1 MDTPNISAEPIDG
14 YLESCY
20 AAFLRGD
27 PRPELSPEIEVA
39 LVPDARGR
47 IDEVVERLRR
57 RAEARRRRRRRRQ
70 GRPRTPAGP
79 LPEGGLKVPGY
90 DITGVLGEG
99 GFGRVYRAISRRHF
113 GIPVALKV
121 LRPPSPQA
129 GPEALERRLFMTRLL
144 IGEALVLAHIG
155 HRNVVRYLGSGIIA
169 EGPEAGTPFIATEL
183 IDGPSLAERI
193 GEGRQDPRWSAQIL
207 VQVADALDFV
217 HQLKLQRPAEGD
229 DDPSPGILHRDV
241 KPSNILLGRGDQP
254 LLTDFGLAG
263 RAGRT
268 ASDDGFVAGTAAYS
282 APEQLRADAVL
293 TPAVDVYG
301 LGATLHHLLTGKPP
315 QSAPIPADRDDL
327 RAGVRLIPP
336 RRWAPGIPADLER
349 ICLRCL
355 EEDPSRR
362 YPTAGAV
369 RDDLKRFLE
378 GRPVSIHPVGPWG
391 RAVRW
396 ARHSPLVAT
405 LAASFVLAIAIGL
418 LATSWFWRQARAE
431 RLRAE
436 NAWNRGQAE
445 GVRADSER
453 QTADAGLELADNILE
468 VFAESNS
475 HGVSVRPAAYSG
487 TRLVPILRR
496 GRQQLLALV
505 RRRPD
510 DPTVRKWLAGT
521 DLRLT
526 AILINDGGQDEARS
540 LLAEAR
546 QVLEQAAADAPKDS
560 TVLTL
565 QRMNYDL
572 LAELAGREGKDEDC
586 VDYLARRIAILER
599 MPDKERTS
607 VSITNLA
614 ELRTGLGMWL
624 ARRGDVARARS
635 LLEANVRTLDN
646 DPRGASEPAVAIYR
660 VFAHE
665 DLRQLGTSG
674 RPGPTGSAAVTGTD
688 PLSRLISPEAD
699 DLGAED
705 WASLLVQLHSAGP
718 TSRGVIPVFEA
729 VVVECFFARI
739 AERRRSGRLE
749 EARRLADRLHAFGR
763 RLVARYPDQAAAHW
777 TLSHAYIQIH
787 KNAYKTGDRAAVEKY
802 LRLAVDEARRAL
814 ILDPDNAVVRH
825 NLADW
830 QERLD
835 KLLSPPKSADALS
848 SAARPPARNS
858 LVRPPIAPTD
868 LVNRDRTDVAGSS
881 ADR

>member
-27 PRPELSPEIEVA
+27 PRPELPPEIEVA

-47 IDEVVERLRR
+47 IDEAVERLRR
-57 RAEARRRRRRRRQ
+57 RAEARRRRRQ
-70 GRPRTPAGP
+70 GRPTTPAGP
-79 LPEGGLKVPGY
+79 LTGRGLKVPGY

-99 GFGRVYRAISRRHF
+99 GFGRVYRAISRRDF
-113 GIPVALKV
+113 GVPVALKV

-129 GPEALERRLFMTRLL
+129 GPEAPGRRLLMTRLL
-144 IGEALVLAHIG
+144 IGEARVLAHIG

-183 IDGPSLAERI
+183 IDGPTLAERI
-193 GEGRQDPRWSAQIL
+193 GAAPQDPRWSAQIL

-217 HQLKLQRPAEGD
+217 HQLKLQRPTDGD
-229 DDPSPGILHRDV
+229 DDDPNPSPGILHRDV

-268 ASDDGFVAGTAAYS
+268 ASDEGFVAGTAAYS

-301 LGATLHHLLTGKPP
+301 LGATLHHLLAGKPP
-315 QSAPIPADRDDL
+315 QFAPIPADRDDS
-327 RAGVRLIPP
+327 RAGMRLTPP
-336 RRWAPGIPADLER
+336 RRWAPRIPADLER

-405 LAASFVLAIAIGL
+405 LATSFVLAIAIGL

-453 QTADAGLELADNILE
+453 RTADAGLELADDILE
-468 VFAESNS
+468 VFAESSSN
-475 HGVSVRPAAYSG
+475 GVSVRPAAYSG
-487 TRLVPILRR
+487 ARLVPILRR

-521 DLRLT
+521 DLRLA

-546 QVLEQAAADAPKDS
+546 EVLEQAAADAPKDS

-599 MPDKERTS
+599 MPDQERTS

-624 ARRGDVARARS
+624 ARSGDVARARS

-665 DLRQLGTSG
+665 DLRQLGASG
-674 RPGPTGSAAVTGTD
+674 RTGPTGSAAVPGMD
-688 PLSRLISPEAD
+688 PLSRLISPQAD
-699 DLGAED
+699 RLSAED
-705 WASLLVQLHSAGP
+705 WASLLVQFHSVRP
-718 TSRGVIPVFEA
+718 TSRGVNPVFEA
-729 VVVECFFARI
+729 VVVECFFARL
-739 AERRRSGRLE
+739 AERRRFGRLE

-763 RLVARYPDQAAAHW
+763 QLVARYPDRAAAHW

-802 LRLAVDEARRAL
+802 LRLAVDESRRAL

-835 KLLSPPKSADALS
+835 KLLSPPKSVDALS

-858 LVRPPIAPTD
+858 LVRPPIAPTG
-868 LVNRDRTDVAGSS
+868 LVRRDRTDLAGSP